1 MKITVRRKI
10 LIVED
15 RAEVLM
21 AMILSLE
28 RAGFGVLGVQTGRDG
43 IRLSKQ
49 EEFDL
54 VILDVNLPEQDGFEV
69 FAWLKQDFRYRR
81 TPIIFISDRWNE
93 ENRRRARELGAA
105 DCLDMPLDA
114 PAFVRQIFSHI
125 RTIQAW
131 PDKNIPDL

>member
-1 MKITVRRKI
+1 MKISVTRKI
-10 LIVED
+10 LIIED
-15 RAEVLM
+15 QAEVLM
-21 AMILSLE
+21 AMIVSLE
-28 RAGFGVLGVQTGRDG
+28 HAGFGVLGVQTGRDG
-43 IRLSKQ
+43 IRRSKT

-54 VILDVNLPEQDGFEV
+54 VILDIDLPEQDGFEV

-81 TPIIFISDRWNE
+81 TPIIFISGHWNE

-105 DCLDMPLDA
+105 DCLDIPLDA
-114 PAFVRQIFSHI
+114 PAFVRRIFSHV